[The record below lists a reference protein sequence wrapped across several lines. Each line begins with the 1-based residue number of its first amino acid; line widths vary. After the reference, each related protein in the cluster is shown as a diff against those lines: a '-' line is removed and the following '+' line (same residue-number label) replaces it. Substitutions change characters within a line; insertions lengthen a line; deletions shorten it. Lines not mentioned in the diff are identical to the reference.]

1 MIPKIIA
8 HRGDSIN
15 APENT
20 FASFQKAIDAGA
32 DGIEFDVRLAG
43 DGEAVVIHDD
53 SLLRTAGLASSVS
66 DTTSDQLARIDV
78 GSWFNRENERR
89 ACDSFSTESVRT
101 LAETLDYL
109 SSYQGSIYIE
119 LKCDESDVETLT
131 ARVAATLHQKHRAGV
146 VVKSFKLGVIPRM
159 RSLLP
164 GIRTAALFAP
174 KIRNVLRKEKYLVEI
189 AHELGADE
197 LSLHYTLATKKL
209 VRKADDRG
217 MATVVWTAD
226 SPRWIKRAMRLGL
239 AAIITNDP
247 GSMLARRRELAANSI
262 EQASQRSRR

>member
-1 MIPKIIA
+1 VIPKIIA

-20 FASFQKAIDAGA
+20 FASFQKAVDAGA

-43 DGEAVVIHDD
+43 DGEAVVIHDN
-53 SLLRTAGLASSVS
+53 SLLRTAGLAGSVS

-78 GSWFNRENERR
+78 GSWFS
-89 ACDSFSTESVRT
+89 DSFSTESVRT

-109 SSYQGSIYIE
+109 STFSGTIYIE
-119 LKCDESDVETLT
+119 LKCDDSDVDPLT
-131 ARVAATLHQKHRAGV
+131 ARVAAILNEKQRAGV

-159 RSLLP
+159 RSLFP

-189 AHELGADE
+189 THELGADE
-197 LSLHYTLATKKL
+197 LSLHYALATKKL
-209 VRKADDRG
+209 VSKAENRG
-217 MATVVWTAD
+217 MTTVIWTAD
-226 SPRWIKRAMRLGL
+226 NPRWIKRAVRLGL
-239 AAIITNDP
+239 TAIITNDP
-247 GSMLARRRELAANSI
+247 RTMLARRRQLSSDPI
-262 EQASQRSRR
+262 EQASQRSPR